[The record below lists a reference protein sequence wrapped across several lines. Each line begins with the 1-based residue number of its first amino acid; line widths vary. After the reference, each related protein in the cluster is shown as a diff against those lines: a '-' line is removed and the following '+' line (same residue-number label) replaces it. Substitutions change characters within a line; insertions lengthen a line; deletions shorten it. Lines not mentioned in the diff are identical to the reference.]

1 MFKFKSK
8 TKYTWEGWESNGKED
23 WVFGVKHPC
32 ELMGVH
38 AKLIDKE
45 LKADEKIESCL
56 YSPCTSSTS
65 TPFGLV
71 VEESSYG
78 LCVTDK
84 RFIIS
89 KDRHVK
95 EIEPAVTSI
104 DFDDVLYFH
113 IGSVLLLS
121 WFSVTYAKDGKANT
135 VPIIFG
141 TNGKHHFE
149 KALRAYKK
157 YCSTINTDESS
168 MDTFWAGSFLHKI
181 KDSIHRS
188 HLKTLISVNEKCILT
203 FSCRYIWEKILY
215 KRSLLKRK
223 DHVAY
228 LTSKAT
234 VLLTNKAL
242 IIARDGVE
250 HSIGNSVDILNISLD
265 KAKSIILFEES
276 VDSEKIHKLKIS
288 FNKEARQHILEIG
301 VTDID
306 EETKIFLNDVLLL
319 LNLTPSLNAP
329 WHK

>member
-8 TKYTWEGWESNGKED
+8 TKYTWEGWESSGKED

-38 AKLIDKE
+38 AKLIDRE

-56 YSPCTSSTS
+56 YSPRTSSTS

-95 EIEPAVTSI
+95 EIEPTVTSI

-121 WFSVTYAKDGKANT
+121 WFSVTYAKDNKANT

-168 MDTFWAGSFLHKI
+168 TDTFWTGSFLHKI
-181 KDSIHRS
+181 RDSIHRN
-188 HLKTLISVNEKCILT
+188 HLKTLISTNEKCILT
-203 FSCRYIWEKILY
+203 FSSQYLWGKVVRKKLLSKKEKVFY
-215 KRSLLKRK
+215 P
-223 DHVAY
+223 A
-228 LTSKAT
+228 SKAT
-234 VLLTNKAL
+234 VLFTNKSIMLAYDGLEFSIGSSVDVL
-242 IIARDGVE
+242 IIPLDRVAKVFLSE
-250 HSIGNSVDILNISLD
+250 EDIENKMTHKLRVSFLTEANDNTLDISLM
-265 KAKSIILFEES
+265 SL
-276 VDSEKIHKLKIS
+276 
-288 FNKEARQHILEIG
+288 
-301 VTDID
+301 D
-306 EETKIFLNDVLLL
+306 ENAKIFINNIKSL
-319 LNLTPSLNAP
+319 LN
-329 WHK
+329 KK